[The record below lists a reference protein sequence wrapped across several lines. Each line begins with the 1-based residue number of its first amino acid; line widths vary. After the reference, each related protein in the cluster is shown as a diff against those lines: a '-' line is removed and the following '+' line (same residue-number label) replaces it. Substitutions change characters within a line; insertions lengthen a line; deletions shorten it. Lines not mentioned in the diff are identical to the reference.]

1 MKIGYMP
8 DTHSGAY
15 DQPVPPRETVAAF
28 ADQLLE
34 EGEQAERSGFD
45 GVFFPE
51 RHARSECVFPPPLI
65 IMAALAARTRKVDLG
80 TMVLQPPLYNPMHLA
95 EDVAMIDNLSCG
107 RVVLGIGIG

>member
-15 DQPVPPRETVAAF
+15 DQPIPSRETVAAF
-28 ADQLLE
+28 AEQLLE

-65 IMAALAARTRKVDLG
+65 IMERAGRAHPAGRSRHDGVAAAVVQSDAPG
-80 TMVLQPPLYNPMHLA
+80 G
-95 EDVAMIDNLSCG
+95 G
-107 RVVLGIGIG
+107 RGDGR

>member
-15 DQPVPPRETVAAF
+15 DQPLPSRETVADF
-28 ADQLLE
+28 AEQLLE

-51 RHARSECVFPPPLI
+51 RHARTECVFPPPLGFGLWLQSVI
-65 IMAALAARTRKVDLG
+65 VVWRFAA
-80 TMVLQPPLYNPMHLA
+80 
-95 EDVAMIDNLSCG
+95 S
-107 RVVLGIGIG
+107 

>member
-15 DQPVPPRETVAAF
+15 DQPPPSRETVADF
-28 ADQLLE
+28 AEQLLE

-51 RHARSECVFPPPLI
+51 RHARTECVF
-65 IMAALAARTRKVDLG
+65 RR
-80 TMVLQPPLYNPMHLA
+80 
-95 EDVAMIDNLSCG
+95 
-107 RVVLGIGIG
+107 R